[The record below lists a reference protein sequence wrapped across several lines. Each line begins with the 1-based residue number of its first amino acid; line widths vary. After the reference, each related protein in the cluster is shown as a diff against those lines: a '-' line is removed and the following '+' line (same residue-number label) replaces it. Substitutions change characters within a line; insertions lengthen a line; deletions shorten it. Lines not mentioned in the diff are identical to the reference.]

1 MNETLEELEVIY
13 KPSEDNI
20 STNNPKA
27 EPTCEKK
34 ITNVYIA
41 KKKTVFV
48 VVEAGDFL
56 GKIAKDYMAL
66 TANDI
71 ADINRLEHP
80 DKLKIGQEIVLS
92 SRVYEV
98 QSGDTLGKI
107 AQKDEF
113 APVDWREIAKAN
125 ELVAPYSIYVG
136 KKLVIP
142 LARTKQARCYK
153 EIKYVQVTNV
163 SVGDRV
169 HVVTQTK
176 GFKNNESVTNI
187 IKEDK
192 NIVTQPT
199 KNLPVVENDKEK
211 DKIVSIVEPD
221 KKDPTKGLAVSEE
234 LEIKPKLD
242 ELIYTVKAGDSLS
255 VIAGQ
260 YEGVTEDDI
269 YAKNKDKL
277 KDKNSIYVGQKL
289 TIPTQKMEDV
299 TTTQEVKDK
308 LQKEPTKTTEIT
320 PTASSVSLP
329 EEEEVEGEV
338 VELTDCIPPWM
349 TVAMNQAIL
358 AKGAKEYSST
368 LYPMVKKY
376 HSYVGWTFKTKKSC
390 YKTAWCASF
399 VSWTLGQ
406 AGYKNPKTVAS
417 RFYLKSATL
426 KKIDK
431 AVFGAIVVFS
441 DCSKKGKVKSSGHVS
456 YVYGTLPK
464 NRIACLG
471 GNQGDR
477 IKISNYD
484 CTGKVFLS
492 YKVKKYNKKT
502 KKIYYKKHYKKCRG
516 FYIPKDYIINEVC
529 LNKKLK
535 SYKSA
540 NIANKELLKVTIQS
554 NKNGESSR

>member
-1 MNETLEELEVIY
+1 
-13 KPSEDNI
+13 
-20 STNNPKA
+20 
-27 EPTCEKK
+27 
-34 ITNVYIA
+34 
-41 KKKTVFV
+41 
-48 VVEAGDFL
+48 
-56 GKIAKDYMAL
+56 
-66 TANDI
+66 
-71 ADINRLEHP
+71 
-80 DKLKIGQEIVLS
+80 
-92 SRVYEV
+92 
-98 QSGDTLGKI
+98 
-107 AQKDEF
+107 
-113 APVDWREIAKAN
+113 
-125 ELVAPYSIYVG
+125 
-136 KKLVIP
+136 
-142 LARTKQARCYK
+142 
-153 EIKYVQVTNV
+153 
-163 SVGDRV
+163 
-169 HVVTQTK
+169 
-176 GFKNNESVTNI
+176 
-187 IKEDK
+187 
-192 NIVTQPT
+192 
-199 KNLPVVENDKEK
+199 
-211 DKIVSIVEPD
+211 
-221 KKDPTKGLAVSEE
+221 
-234 LEIKPKLD
+234 
-242 ELIYTVKAGDSLS
+242 VKAGDSIS
-255 VIAGQ
+255 VIAQQ
-260 YEGVTEDDI
+260 YEGVEVDDI
-269 YAKNKDKL
+269 VTKNKLNDA
-277 KDKNSIYVGQKL
+277 NSIYVGQKL
-289 TIPTQKMEDV
+289 TIPTQKMDDV

-308 LQKEPTKTTEIT
+308 IQEEPAKTTEIT
-320 PTASSVSLP
+320 PIASSVSLP
-329 EEEEVEGEV
+329 DDEEVEGEV

-417 RFYLKSATL
+417 RFYLKSSTL
-426 KKIDK
+426 KKINK
-431 AVFGAIVVFS
+431 PIFGAIVVFS
-441 DCSKKGKVKSSGHVS
+441 DCSKTGKLKSSGHVN

-464 NRIACLG
+464 NRTACLG